1 MSLEKNGNGTSPE
14 GEAPII
20 YTTDEEGVEHQFQM
34 LDMIEVD
41 GQAYALL
48 LYIDPEAQPAE
59 DDEDDVDELVVMRI
73 TKEGDEQV
81 FESIEDE
88 DEFDRVVD
96 YVSDYLDAGN
106 PVGITMEGLEGLPG
120 IDDEE
125 EEEG

>member
-1 MSLEKNGNGTSPE
+1 MSLGQNGNGAEPDQ
-14 GEAPII
+14 EAPII

-34 LDMIEVD
+34 LDMIEVE

-48 LYIDPEAQPAE
+48 LYIDPEAEESAEESE

-88 DEFDRVVD
+88 AEFDRVVD
-96 YVSDYLDAGN
+96 YVSEYLEAGN
-106 PVGITMEGLEGLPG
+106 PVGITLEDLPG
-120 IDDEE
+120 TDDEE
-125 EEEG
+125 

>member
-1 MSLEKNGNGTSPE
+1 MTAGQNGNATPPE

-48 LYIDPEAQPAE
+48 LYIDPEATEPAE
-59 DDEDDVDELVVMRI
+59 GEEEEVDELVVMRI

-88 DEFDRVVD
+88 EEFDRVVD
-96 YVSDYLDAGN
+96 YVSEYLDAGES
-106 PVGITMEGLEGLPG
+106 VGITLEGD
-120 IDDEE
+120 DDEE
-125 EEEG
+125 D